1 MATKR
6 QRKPSIGRQKIEI
19 KRIENEEARQVC
31 FSKRRA
37 GLFKKA
43 NELSILCGAQVSL
56 LVFSPAGKPFSFG
69 HPSVDYVV
77 DLLVFSPAG
86 KPFSFGHPSVDYV
99 VDRYLMGRANG
110 PRESTST
117 SRGVTLNVSG
127 LNERYSSLTAKYE
140 AEKKRKGGLERVM
153 KEVWLGDGQLDG
165 VGLEGLEWLKMRLES
180 LKREVEMVMMSHII
194 APPPTTF
201 EFCMAGNPVPYH
213 EGCFGNFGENQ
224 GQLYLPPPPPTL
236 PFTSDSVIIANGSN
250 GFGYGEDYE
259 EWLKGGF

>member
-1 MATKR
+1 MNLQPLSNSTNTMATKR

-69 HPSVDYVV
+69 HPSVD
-77 DLLVFSPAG
+77 
-86 KPFSFGHPSVDYV
+86 HV

-110 PRESTST
+110 PRENTST

-127 LNERYSSLTAKYE
+127 LNERYSSLTAKHE
-140 AEKKRKGGLERVM
+140 AEKKRKGELERVM
-153 KEVWLGDGQLDG
+153 RGVWLGDGQLDD

-180 LKREVEMVMMSHII
+180 LKREVEMVMMSHQRV

-201 EFCMAGNPVPYH
+201 EFCVAGNPVPYH
-213 EGCFGNFGENQ
+213 GGYFGNFGQNQ

-236 PFTSDSVIIANGSN
+236 PFTNDSIIASVNGSN

-259 EWLKGGF
+259 DWLKGGF